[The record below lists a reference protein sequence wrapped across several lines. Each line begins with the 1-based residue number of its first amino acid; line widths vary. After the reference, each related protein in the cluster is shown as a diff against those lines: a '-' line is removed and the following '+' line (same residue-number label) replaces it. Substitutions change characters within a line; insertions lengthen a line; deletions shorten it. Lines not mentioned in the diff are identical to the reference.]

1 MQLNR
6 LLVEHITAFVI
17 FHDTLVFDL
26 SVEGLNSR
34 LTDGYTP
41 VSIQTTGS

>member
-17 FHDTLVFDL
+17 FHDTLVLIFQWKA
-26 SVEGLNSR
+26 STVA
-34 LTDGYTP
+34 
-41 VSIQTTGS
+41 